1 MFLSH
6 VRCLC
11 LICLGCDAA
20 GSAVVMGV
28 EPVMWQPAK
37 KKALLYLIYDLLA
50 GAVAATAIAAIAQ
63 FSMEL
68 KDNPV
73 KALKSLIGIFA
84 LAAVLFVSWILG
96 SDQPLN
102 IQGYEGADNVPFWLK
117 ITDMLIY
124 TIYFFCF
131 INKIIFYISH
141 IIDFNRK
148 VLFAIDKISPLHK
161 FLEKLISESLLVGLY
176 TSCPFNKVVVIKVLS
191 YSLNSLP
198 SLK

>member
-1 MFLSH
+1 MSKLTYKVSYYVLYALFAAII
-6 VRCLC
+6 VVLC
-11 LICLGCDAA
+11 LFYFGGDAT

-28 EPVMWQPAK
+28 DPDMWQPANTN
-37 KKALLYLIYDLLA
+37 ALLYLIYALLA
-50 GAVAATAIAAIAQ
+50 VAVAATAIAAIAQ
-63 FSMEL
+63 FSMAL

-124 TIYFFCF
+124 TIYFLLGAT
-131 INKIIFYISH
+131 
-141 IIDFNRK
+141 
-148 VLFAIDKISPLHK
+148 VVAILVSSIWK
-161 FLEKLISESLLVGLY
+161 KLS
-176 TSCPFNKVVVIKVLS
+176 
-191 YSLNSLP
+191 
-198 SLK
+198 